1 MSGIPY
7 RMNYL
12 NRRIIMT
19 GEEIFYQAL
28 VLTYITGI
36 LIMLYIGWRDK

>member
-1 MSGIPY
+1 
-7 RMNYL
+7 
-12 NRRIIMT
+12 MT
-19 GEEIFYQAL
+19 GEEMFNQAL

>member
-1 MSGIPY
+1 
-7 RMNYL
+7 
-12 NRRIIMT
+12 MT
-19 GEEIFYQAL
+19 GDEIFNQAL

>member
-1 MSGIPY
+1 M
-7 RMNYL
+7 
-12 NRRIIMT
+12 MT
-19 GEEIFYQAL
+19 GAEIFNQAL

>member
-1 MSGIPY
+1 
-7 RMNYL
+7 
-12 NRRIIMT
+12 MT
-19 GEEIFYQAL
+19 GEEIFNQAL